1 MGLSTFQKFA
11 IAGGEA
17 AQIVRE
23 TERKQMDGIKNA
35 LFKSIED
42 SVAPA
47 AEYRQKHLLVKNKAK
62 EELQNIIN
70 QYIPDDLDL
79 TQTEKVAAAQ
89 ALYSKYGYNTEKIS
103 EAYQNKVAAS
113 QKLGSL
119 GYNRMS
125 FLNDEFQDIK
135 AISNDMDIDK
145 ISTIIAQNKVGAA
158 PTGFDTA
165 MKLVKTMP
173 QSRGLVTDPID
184 VSDVGAKAK
193 ATLGLPEVVEGE
205 LPTIPMRP
213 KYDHNK
219 TLDEVQ
225 KYRLNES
232 TIQKNKADLEKT
244 TTWKPS
250 DWRNSYKQFA
260 TDAAKASKLDI
271 KLIPDGAGGFDFSLP
286 GGEKN
291 ENIKREVERNALRN
305 FVMFGAGANKLTD
318 SAFLAVVQGAGA
330 NVVGLRVPDK
340 DSQLIPGMTYTLP
353 KSGDRFVYTGRRDA
367 NGEPIRIPLLSDT
380 PIYK

>member
-17 AQIVRE
+17 ARIVRE
-23 TERKQMDGIKNA
+23 TESKQMDGIKNA

-47 AEYRQKHLLVKNKAK
+47 AEYRQKHLLVKSKAK
-62 EELQNIIN
+62 EDLQNIIN
-70 QYIPDDLDL
+70 QYIPGDLDL

-89 ALYSKYGYNTEKIS
+89 ALYSKHGYNVEKIS
-103 EAYQNKVAAS
+103 EAYQDKIAAS

-125 FLNDEFQDIK
+125 FLNDQFQDIK

-165 MKLVKTMP
+165 MQLVKTMP

-205 LPTIPMRP
+205 LPKIPMRP

-232 TIQKNKADLEKT
+232 IIQKNKAALEKT
-244 TTWKPS
+244 TKWKPS
-250 DWRNSYKQFA
+250 DWRNSYKDFA
-260 TDAAKASKLDI
+260 NVAVKASKLDI
-271 KLIPDGAGGFDFSLP
+271 KVIPNATGFEFIFP
-286 GGEKN
+286 GGQEN
-291 ENIKREVERNALRN
+291 EAIKREVERNALRN
-305 FVMFGAGANKLTD
+305 FVLFGAGANKLND

-330 NVVGLRVPDK
+330 NVVGLSRPNTGE
-340 DSQLIPGMTYTLP
+340 QMIPGMTYN
-353 KSGDRFVYTGRRDA
+353 KSNGQRVVFTGQKDKDGKYI
-367 NGEPIRIPLLSDT
+367 NINLLSGQ
-380 PIYK
+380 PVYK

>member
-1 MGLSTFQKFA
+1 M
-11 IAGGEA
+11 
-17 AQIVRE
+17 
-23 TERKQMDGIKNA
+23 
-35 LFKSIED
+35 
-42 SVAPA
+42 
-47 AEYRQKHLLVKNKAK
+47 
-62 EELQNIIN
+62 N

-89 ALYSKYGYNTEKIS
+89 ALYSKYGYNPEKIS
-103 EAYQNKVAAS
+103 EAYQNKVVAS
-113 QKLGSL
+113 QKLGSQ
-119 GYNRMS
+119 GYNKLS
-125 FLNDEFQDIK
+125 FLSDEFEDVK
-135 AISNDMDIDK
+135 AISNDMNIDK

-158 PTGFDTA
+158 PSGFDTA
-165 MKLVKTMP
+165 MQLVKTMP

-205 LPTIPMRP
+205 LPSIPMRP

-232 TIQKNKADLEKT
+232 TIKKNKADLEKT

-271 KLIPDGAGGFDFSLP
+271 KLIPDGANGFDFILP
-286 GGEKN
+286 GGKKN
-291 ENIKREVERNALRN
+291 DAIKREVERNSLRN
-305 FVMFGAGANKLTD
+305 FVMFGAGANKLND
-318 SAFLAVVQGAGA
+318 PAFRAVVQGAGA
-330 NVVGLRVPDK
+330 NVVGLSKPDEGK
-340 DSQLIPGMTYTLP
+340 QMIPGMTYT
-353 KSGDRFVYTGRRDA
+353 KSNGQRVVFTGRKDA
-367 NGEPIRIPLLSDT
+367 DGKFINIPLLSSQ
-380 PIYK
+380 PVYN

>member
-17 AQIVRE
+17 AKIVRE

-62 EELQNIIN
+62 EDLQNIMN

-89 ALYSKYGYNTEKIS
+89 ALYSKHGYNVEKIS
-103 EAYQNKVAAS
+103 EAYQGKIAAS
-113 QKLGSL
+113 QKVGSL
-119 GYNRMS
+119 GYNKMS

-135 AISNDMDIDK
+135 AINNDMDIDK

-158 PTGFDTA
+158 PRGFDTA
-165 MKLVKTMP
+165 MQLVKTMP

-205 LPTIPMRP
+205 LPKIPMRP

-232 TIQKNKADLEKT
+232 TIKKNKAALEKT

-271 KLIPDGAGGFDFSLP
+271 KLIPNADGFDFILP

-291 ENIKREVERNALRN
+291 EGIKREVERNALRN
-305 FVMFGAGANKLTD
+305 FVMFGAGANKLND
-318 SAFLAVVQGAGA
+318 PAFLAVVQGAGA
-330 NVVGLRVPDK
+330 NVVGLSKPNTGE
-340 DSQLIPGMTYTLP
+340 QMIPGMTYT
-353 KSGDRFVYTGRRDA
+353 KSNGQRVVFTGQKDKDGKYININLMSSQPVY
-367 NGEPIRIPLLSDT
+367 N
-380 PIYK
+380 

>member
-17 AQIVRE
+17 ARIVRE
-23 TERKQMDGIKNA
+23 TERNQMDGIKNA

-62 EELQNIIN
+62 EDLQNIMN

-89 ALYSKYGYNTEKIS
+89 ALYSKHGYNTEKIS
-103 EAYQNKVAAS
+103 EAYQDKVAAS
-113 QKLGSL
+113 QKLGSR

-125 FLNDEFQDIK
+125 FLNDEFLDVK
-135 AISNDMDIDK
+135 AVSNDMDIDK

-165 MKLVKTMP
+165 MQLVKTMP

-205 LPTIPMRP
+205 LPSIPMRP

-232 TIQKNKADLEKT
+232 TIKKNKAALEKT

-250 DWRNSYKQFA
+250 DWRSSYKQFA

-271 KLIPDGAGGFDFSLP
+271 KLIPDGANGFDFTFP
-286 GGEKN
+286 GGK
-291 ENIKREVERNALRN
+291 ENDAIKREVERNSLRN
-305 FVMFGAGANKLTD
+305 FVMFGAGANKLND

-330 NVVGLRVPDK
+330 NVVGLSKPDTGE
-340 DSQLIPGMTYTLP
+340 QMIPGMTYT
-353 KSGDRFVYTGRRDA
+353 KSNGQRVVFTGQKNADGKFI
-367 NGEPIRIPLLSDT
+367 NIPLLSSQ
-380 PIYK
+380 PVYN

>member
-17 AQIVRE
+17 AKIVRE

-89 ALYSKYGYNTEKIS
+89 ALYSKYGYNVEKLN
-103 EAYQNKVAAS
+103 EAYQDKVIS
-113 QKLGSL
+113 SKKVGSKA
-119 GYNRMS
+119 YNTMA
-125 FLNDEFQDIK
+125 FLTDEFQDIK
-135 AISNDMDIDK
+135 SISNDMGIDK

-158 PTGFDTA
+158 PRGFDTA
-165 MKLVKTMP
+165 MQLVKTMP
-173 QSRGLVTDPID
+173 QSRGLVTDPIN

-205 LPTIPMRP
+205 LPSIPMKPR
-213 KYDHNK
+213 YEHNK
-219 TLDEVQ
+219 VLDEVQ

-232 TIQKNKADLEKT
+232 TIEKNKAALDKSNV
-244 TTWKPS
+244 WKVS
-250 DWRNSYKQFA
+250 DWRNNFKDLA
-260 TDAAKASKLDI
+260 NAAREQSTLKYTIIPL
-271 KLIPDGAGGFDFSLP
+271 PDGTFDFQFP
-286 GGEKN
+286 GGE
-291 ENIKREVERNALRN
+291 ENLKEKREVERNAIRN
-305 FVMFGAGANKLTD
+305 FVSGAVSVKKENNPDFIQVVSGIAANAKPLPTPPKETQY
-318 SAFLAVVQGAGA
+318 V
-330 NVVGLRVPDK
+330 
-340 DSQLIPGMTYTLP
+340 PGMLYQQG
-353 KSGDRFVYTGRRDA
+353 KYKFIYGGK
-367 NGEPIRIPLLSDT
+367 RIGKDGKTENIIIDIMPEY
-380 PIYK
+380 IK

>member
-17 AQIVRE
+17 AKIVRE

-113 QKLGSL
+113 QKLGSR

-165 MKLVKTMP
+165 MELVKTMP

-184 VSDVGAKAK
+184 VSDVGAKAR
-193 ATLGLPEVVEGE
+193 ATLGLPEVVEGD

-232 TIQKNKADLEKT
+232 TIQKNKAALEKT

-260 TDAAKASKLDI
+260 ADAAKASKLNL
-271 KLIPDGAGGFDFSLP
+271 KVIPNATGFDFIFP
-286 GGEKN
+286 GGEEN
-291 ENIKREVERNALRN
+291 EAIKREVERNALRN
-305 FVMFGAGANKLTD
+305 FVMFGAGANKLND
-318 SAFLAVVQGAGA
+318 PAFLAVVQGAGA
-330 NVVGLRVPDK
+330 NVVGLSKPNTGE
-340 DSQLIPGMTYTLP
+340 QMIPGMTYT
-353 KSGDRFVYTGRRDA
+353 KSNGQRVVFTGQKDKDGKYININLMSSQPVY
-367 NGEPIRIPLLSDT
+367 N
-380 PIYK
+380 